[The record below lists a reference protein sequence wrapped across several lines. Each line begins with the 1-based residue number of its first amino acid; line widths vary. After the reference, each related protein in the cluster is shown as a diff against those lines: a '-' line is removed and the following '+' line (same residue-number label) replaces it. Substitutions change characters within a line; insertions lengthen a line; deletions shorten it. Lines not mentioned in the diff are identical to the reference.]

1 MKVVIAAGGTGG
13 HVFPALALAGRLS
26 RDHAADVRFVGSGN
40 GQEATHIP
48 AAGYPFDAIEA
59 LPFYREVSWRAAKAP
74 IVALRS
80 TLRCAPFLEG
90 ADVAVGLG
98 GYVSVPPMLAARRAR
113 VPLVLHEPN
122 AVPGLANRLLS
133 RSAAAVA
140 VGFEGVRGRFPGNP
154 RTEVTGYPVRD
165 AITEVP
171 ARRDALAAEARSVL
185 HLETRRRTVMVMG
198 GSQGARHLNE
208 VVAGATALLG
218 DRSDLQLLVLTGPK
232 QDAVVAATSGDR
244 PGVHVHVMPF
254 LDRME
259 LAYAA
264 ADLLVSRSGA
274 TTIAELTICGLP
286 AILVPYPHA
295 TDNHQEANAVEL
307 ERAGA
312 AEVVLDAALTASGF
326 AERVCRLLDE
336 PGRLTVM
343 AERSAALG
351 RPDAADRLARLVVE
365 VARR

>member
-1 MKVVIAAGGTGG
+1 MVIAAGGTGG
-13 HVFPALALAGRLS
+13 HVFPALALAGRLT
-26 RDHAADVRFVGSGN
+26 RDHAADVRFVGSAD
-40 GQEATHIP
+40 GQEATHVP
-48 AAGYPFDAIEA
+48 AAGYRFDAIRA
-59 LPFYREVSWRAAKAP
+59 IPLYREVSWRAAKAP

-80 TLRCAPFLEG
+80 TLRCAPLLQG

-98 GYVSVPPMLAARRAR
+98 GYVSVPPMLAARRAH

-140 VGFEGVRGRFPGNP
+140 VGFEGVRGRFPGDP
-154 RTEVTGYPVRD
+154 PTEVTGYPVRD
-165 AITEVP
+165 AIIEVP
-171 ARRDALAAEARSVL
+171 ARREVLARQARSVL
-185 HLETRRRTVMVMG
+185 GLDTRRRTVLVIG

-208 VVAGATALLG
+208 VVAGATDLLA
-218 DRSDLQLLVLTGPK
+218 DRGDLQLLVLAGPK
-232 QDAVVAATSGDR
+232 QDAVPPSVDG
-244 PGVHVHVMPF
+244 PGVRVRVLPF

-264 ADLLVSRSGA
+264 ADLVVSRSGA

-295 TDNHQEANAVEL
+295 TDNHQEANAAEL
-307 ERAGA
+307 QRAGA
-312 AEVVLDAALTASGF
+312 AEVVRDAALTASQF
-326 AERVCRLLDE
+326 AARVCRLLDE

-343 AERSAALG
+343 AERSRALG